1 MTATRRPPGAEL
13 KRFLGAFGP
22 EMAKIALRV
31 RAFVLGEAPLA
42 HELVCDADNG
52 VAMGYSFT
60 ERASDSFCHIA
71 VYARWVNLGFN
82 HGKQIPDPGHVLR
95 GSGRRVRHL
104 RIESLDDLHEPHV
117 GRFLRAAMKN
127 AHERSVAGV
136 VESTPPRS
144 VIRADY
150 AKKRRPKPTREVAVV
165 AYRDPGGAPPR
176 P

>member
-1 MTATRRPPGAEL
+1 MTAARRPPGVEL
-13 KRFLGAFGP
+13 KKFLGAFGP

-42 HELVCDADNG
+42 HELVYDAYNA

-60 ERASDSFCHIA
+60 ERPSDSFCHIA

-82 HGKQIPDPGHVLR
+82 QGKQIPDPGHLLE
-95 GSGRRVRHL
+95 GSGRQVRHL

-127 AHERSVAGV
+127 AHGRSVPGV
-136 VESTPPRS
+136 VERTPPRS
-144 VIRADY
+144 VVRAVY
-150 AKKRRPKPTREVAVV
+150 AKKRRR
-165 AYRDPGGAPPR
+165 
-176 P
+176 

>member
-1 MTATRRPPGAEL
+1 MRRPPGAEL
-13 KRFLGAFGP
+13 KKFLGAFSP

-42 HELVCDADNG
+42 HELVYDAYDA

-60 ERASDSFCHIA
+60 ERSSDSFCHIA

-82 HGKQIPDPGHVLR
+82 QGTQIPDPGHLLE
-95 GSGRRVRHL
+95 GSGGRVRHL

-127 AHERSVAGV
+127 AQGRSVAGV
-136 VESTPPRS
+136 VERKPPRS
-144 VIRADY
+144 VVRAVY
-150 AKKRRPKPTREVAVV
+150 ARKRRPMPMKERA
-165 AYRDPGGAPPR
+165 
-176 P
+176 